1 VVHPSKLPQLAKWS
15 PSVTAKGVFTAED
28 CARVIGLSKK
38 RTKAAV
44 GSDQIVDPDYRASDV
59 SWIRP
64 TKANNWIFKK
74 TFELVG
80 QANQR
85 YYRME
90 LSDYPEPY
98 QIAEYTA
105 NGHYDWHLDFG
116 VGPLSVRKLSFIVQ
130 LSDPAGYEG
139 GEVEFLYARN
149 PYVAPKEQGGMTLF
163 PSFLLHRVKAVTK
176 GTRLSLVGWIG
187 GPHYR

>member
-1 VVHPSKLPQLAKWS
+1 MPHPSKLPQLAKWS
-15 PSVTAKGVFTAED
+15 PSVTAEKVFTAED
-28 CARVIGLSKK
+28 CARVLALSKRRTSGVIGLVQ
-38 RTKAAV
+38 T
-44 GSDQIVDPDYRASDV
+44 VDPEYRASDV

-74 TFELVG
+74 TFEVVR

-90 LSDYPEPY
+90 LSGYTEPY
-98 QIAEYTA
+98 QITEYTA

-116 VGPLSVRKLSFIVQ
+116 SGPFSVRKLSFIVQ
-130 LSDPAGYEG
+130 LSDPTDYDG
-139 GEVEFLYARN
+139 GQVEFLYSRK
-149 PYVAPKEQGGMTLF
+149 PRVALKDQGSMILF
-163 PSFLLHRVKAVTK
+163 PSFLLHRVKPVTR
-176 GTRLSLVGWIG
+176 GTRFSLVGWIG